1 MPGQGQPQIV
11 VITGPAGSR
20 KTALC
25 LRIADRA
32 RQHGLTV
39 RGVVSPP
46 RMMGDRKVGID
57 VLDLSSGEQR
67 ALAELRSATEG
78 PATRRWHFHAD
89 ALEWG
94 MGVLNRSL
102 PADLFFVDEL
112 GPLELLRGT
121 GWAAAIGLLQS
132 GSYRW
137 SIVVVRPALVHR
149 FVEMVPAVQSTIIEV
164 SPDSQDVLLEEMA
177 RRWEESNAGG

>member
-1 MPGQGQPQIV
+1 MQGSQQSSIL

-25 LRIADRA
+25 LRIADLA
-32 RQHGLTV
+32 QQHGLSV

-46 RMMGDRKVGID
+46 RMLGNQKVGID
-57 VLDLSSGEQR
+57 VLDLSNGERR
-67 ALAELRSATEG
+67 ALAELRTQTEG
-78 PATRRWHFHAD
+78 PATRRWHFRTD

-102 PADLFFVDEL
+102 PTDLLMIDEL

-121 GWAAAIGLLQS
+121 GWAAALGLLHS
-132 GSYRW
+132 ARYRW
-137 SIVVVRPALVHR
+137 AIVVVRPALVHR
-149 FVEMVPAVQSTIIEV
+149 FVEMVPTVQITIVEV
-164 SPDSQDVLLEEMA
+164 TPDRQDVLLEDMA
-177 RRWEESNAGG
+177 RRWEK